1 MTVAFIFSAGV
12 TKGGMMNNKKKKY
25 DDLIEI
31 KGIGRHRQ
39 QWLKESFGVCTF
51 SDLAALTVDE
61 IETRLKA
68 EGGGIGRKAIEVWID
83 EAKALAEAAPAEL
96 DSEPATAK
104 SGGKFSLSS
113 DETKWNSLASFRVDF
128 QIRQS
133 SDRGEEQRTKVLH
146 IETDSPEKWSG
157 IQTDQLFQWIQNQLN
172 DQLSGKIKEKPKIE
186 TPAAELL
193 ATQAL
198 PPQKVDVTHVRVFQ
212 PPKAEMP
219 IGFAQAGQPFP
230 GMLKGDKPF
239 TLQAGF
245 ELDEQAVD
253 QAAKNQLTYIAQ
265 FHVRNRSTGTKH
277 HLGNTEPDNFIIG
290 KVSYDTIL
298 PEVQLDPGH
307 YSLGVLVTVQS
318 RTPSLGYLEL
328 PLLQVL

>member
-1 MTVAFIFSAGV
+1 
-12 TKGGMMNNKKKKY
+12 MNSNKKKY
-25 DDLIEI
+25 DDLTEI
-31 KGIGRHRQ
+31 KGIGLHRQ
-39 QWLKESFGVCTF
+39 QWLKESFGVSTF

-68 EGGGIGRKAIEVWID
+68 EGGGIGRKTIEVWID
-83 EAKALAEAAPAEL
+83 EAKALAEAVSPEREL
-96 DSEPATAK
+96 EVATAE
-104 SGGKFSLSS
+104 SSGKFSLPSG
-113 DETKWNSLASFRVDF
+113 ETKWNSLASFRVDF
-128 QIRQS
+128 QIRQTA
-133 SDRGEEQRTKVLH
+133 DRGEEQRTKVHHL
-146 IETDSPEKWSG
+146 ETNSLEKWSG

-172 DQLSGKIKEKPKIE
+172 DQLNGKIKEKPAKE
-186 TPAAELL
+186 LASAELL
-193 ATQAL
+193 STKTL

-212 PPKAEMP
+212 PPKAETP

-245 ELDEQAVD
+245 ELDEQAAD
-253 QAAKNQLTYIAQ
+253 HAAKSQLTYIAQ
-265 FHVRNRSTGTKH
+265 FHVRNRSTGTKY
-277 HLGNTEPDNFIIG
+277 HLGNTKPDNFITG

-298 PEVQLDPGH
+298 PEVHLDPGH